1 MTSKN
6 SIKYVAMI
14 IATILIVSI
23 IMNINIDFFSKNEYK
38 EDKIFPGIIG
48 DMILKSNDTGID
60 TIKDMV
66 TYDDFRGD
74 IIQGYKA
81 NYTGSNGT
89 TVIYVAQMK
98 DEESAMKSTKDMIIR
113 SGYNESA
120 NEGTN
125 ESANITDNVTV
136 VKLPVEN
143 PEVFVMQKN
152 IRVPWHYVFADLDK
166 VYWIGFSNR
175 DTDYQME
182 ILIEIYR
189 NIAEKITTDI

>member
-74 IIQGYKA
+74 IIQEYKA

-166 VYWIGFSNR
+166 VYWIGFSNQ

>member
-74 IIQGYKA
+74 IIQEYKA

>member
-1 MTSKN
+1 MSSKN
-6 SIKYVAMI
+6 SLKYVTY
-14 IATILIVSI
+14 IAAVILIVGI
-23 IMNINIDFFSKNEYK
+23 ITNVNIDLFSKNEYK

-48 DMILKSNDTGID
+48 DMVLKSNDSGID
-60 TIKDMV
+60 TIKNMV

-98 DEESAMKSTKDMIIR
+98 DEESAIQSTKDMIVR
-113 SGYNESA
+113 YGYNENDSKY
-120 NEGTN
+120 TN

-152 IRVPWHYVFADLDK
+152 IRVPWHYVFADSNK
-166 VYWIGFSNR
+166 VYWIGFSGQ
-175 DTDYQME
+175 DTEYQME

-189 NIAEKITTDI
+189 NVAERITTDL